1 MGGYIGARSGTISAT
16 VANVQDVTAT
26 DSTPEVTIVNNTHED
41 TDQGREGKV
50 IFKGQQ
56 SGGEESTLA
65 EIEANHHGSSDD
77 EKANLIFRTN
87 DGSDGA
93 SPTEAMRITS
103 QQRIGI
109 GESSPDTNLHIKSA
123 TPIIRLEDSD
133 TSAYGE
139 ISASSGDGNM
149 FIKADEGNG
158 VGSSGIRFHIDGSH
172 VGRFQGTSFFL
183 AKTSAGVSSS
193 GGELRNGDNDYA
205 VIGTSNGYSPFICNR
220 KTSDGN
226 LFVFRQD
233 NSNEGIISVS
243 GSTVTYGG
251 FSGLH
256 ESSGIPPNTPIG
268 TVVSTI
274 DELDVYPNTQD
285 GETHP
290 KAGQTRADH
299 AKVEVSNTV
308 GDSAV
313 YGVVT
318 RFDDD
323 GKVMVGSVGIGSVRV
338 TGACAKGD
346 LLESNGDGTTKVQ
359 SDDVVRSKTI
369 GKVTIGNSST
379 DVKLVSCVLYCG

>member
-1 MGGYIGARSGTISAT
+1 MSRARDLAAFVSNADGDIKFDTDTLFIDSSTNRVGLGT
-16 VANVQDVTAT
+16 
-26 DSTPEVTIVNNTHED
+26 STPD
-41 TDQGREGKV
+41 T
-50 IFKGQQ
+50 
-56 SGGEESTLA
+56 TLD
-65 EIEANHHGSSDD
+65 IE
-77 EKANLIFRTN
+77 
-87 DGSDGA
+87 
-93 SPTEAMRITS
+93 
-103 QQRIGI
+103 
-109 GESSPDTNLHIKSA
+109 SA
-123 TPIIRLEDSD
+123 TPIIRLKDSD

-158 VGSSGIRFHIDGSH
+158 VSSSGIRFHVDGGYVCRVQDSK
-172 VGRFQGTSFFL
+172 FFL
-183 AKTSAGVSSS
+183 GKTTAGVDQT
-193 GGELRNGDNDYA
+193 GAELRNGSSNYA
-205 VIGTSNGYSPFICNR
+205 ILGTSDGYSPFICNR
-220 KTSDGN
+220 QSSDGN

-256 ESSGIPPNTPIG
+256 ESSGIPTNTPVG

-323 GKVMVGSVGIGSVRV
+323 GKVMVGSVGIGSVLV
-338 TGACAKGD
+338 TGACVKGD
-346 LLESNGDGTTKVQ
+346 LLESNGDGTAKVQ
-359 SDDVVRSKTI
+359 SDDIIRSKTI
-369 GKVTIGNSST
+369 GKVTINNSNT
-379 DVKLVSCVLYCG
+379 DVKLVSCVMYCG

>member
-193 GGELRNGDNDYA
+193 GGELRDGDNDYA